1 MALADLLLL
10 HGADSSLRNPN
21 NRARTALHQAA
32 AGGYTGLLVA
42 LLRAGVD
49 PNEQDSNGATA
60 LLLVCVQGNHMAIKP
75 LIDAKAALDVQDHE
89 DETALTAAC
98 SEGHRRAAETLI
110 AVGASVNRCCAG
122 NTTPLMIAI
131 RENYIGLAEA
141 LIKFKANV
149 DDMCTSGN
157 SSLMLAVQNNHE
169 KAAAL
174 LIKHGANVDLA
185 DGNGYTSLLVAINMQ
200 WNGTEEYKHVELAT
214 LLLNARA
221 STDMA
226 CCCHGRGP
234 LIGAVGK
241 DDMTLC
247 RLLVEHGADKEQI
260 DQRGGTPLLEAMFHG
275 NVGIVEIL
283 LASGASTILT
293 APFEP
298 WLAGTSV
305 SDILSK
311 IKISGMDPKV
321 HRAWC
326 KRRDQILTMLR
337 QVTPGDTASA
347 LIPRNE
353 EPDEA
358 LPSRQETASSKK
370 QVSSKKTKKSNNRGR
385 KGLARPQRQHPAEE
399 DEGKEDVGEQE
410 PAKESVTD
418 DGSADPPSVAG
429 RHGTASSGCSCE
441 KCVGGRESLHAE
453 GASLRPGLAELT
465 SISLVEI
472 RGGVL
477 DFVGLQ
483 NNCACCGSP
492 PPEGKRHPACR
503 GCRLVRYCSVHCQ
516 KTAWIKLG
524 HKKSCGRPLPSMETT
539 FVPILK
545 EFLEAETAQLCETT
559 QLCEFGRSSSPL
571 ALITIR
577 LMRMRMQVMH
587 MRDESMQFPQFIQL
601 QMAGATNA
609 TQKALEAHP
618 HHLELALQGLS
629 FLAEGIM
636 ALQQQQHNNFGFR
649 LLMGDKAFDGI
660 IDCALSAMQVHSQQS
675 AGEVQQV
682 ACVLLATVASDTTE
696 RTPPVQLIVQAGG
709 LRAIVAAMLKHTERR
724 LLQLA
729 GCRALRKVVTNSDDE
744 CIRAVKAE
752 PGLVKAVQAAL
763 KAYPDDYELHEC
775 SGEVLRCISVSPDGL
790 LVSCSTIAA
799 SSSVCPSTNES
810 PASPAGLE
818 CAPCGD
824 CEPAALL

>member
-1 MALADLLLL
+1 M
-10 HGADSSLRNPN
+10 
-21 NRARTALHQAA
+21 
-32 AGGYTGLLVA
+32 
-42 LLRAGVD
+42 
-49 PNEQDSNGATA
+49 
-60 LLLVCVQGNHMAIKP
+60 
-75 LIDAKAALDVQDHE
+75 
-89 DETALTAAC
+89 
-98 SEGHRRAAETLI
+98 
-110 AVGASVNRCCAG
+110 
-122 NTTPLMIAI
+122 
-131 RENYIGLAEA
+131 
-141 LIKFKANV
+141 
-149 DDMCTSGN
+149 
-157 SSLMLAVQNNHE
+157 
-169 KAAAL
+169 
-174 LIKHGANVDLA
+174 
-185 DGNGYTSLLVAINMQ
+185 
-200 WNGTEEYKHVELAT
+200 
-214 LLLNARA
+214 
-221 STDMA
+221 
-226 CCCHGRGP
+226 
-234 LIGAVGK
+234 
-241 DDMTLC
+241 
-247 RLLVEHGADKEQI
+247 
-260 DQRGGTPLLEAMFHG
+260 LEAMFHG

-305 SDILSK
+305 SNILSE

-353 EPDEA
+353 EPNEA

-410 PAKESVTD
+410 PAKESATD

-709 LRAIVAAMLKHTERR
+709 LRAIAPRSCYKGPQLARPGACYCGTAASPETLTRSPLDHANR
-724 LLQLA
+724 LLQ
-729 GCRALRKVVTNSDDE
+729 CSSMRN
-744 CIRAVKAE
+744 
-752 PGLVKAVQAAL
+752 AA
-763 KAYPDDYELHEC
+763 C
-775 SGEVLRCISVSPDGL
+775 C
-790 LVSCSTIAA
+790 
-799 SSSVCPSTNES
+799 NS
-810 PASPAGLE
+810 PA
-818 CAPCGD
+818 
-824 CEPAALL
+824 AARFERS